1 MVQLRKWRPLL
12 KLDGAQPQASYRKI
26 VEGLV
31 SAITEGRLRPGTL
44 LPGTREMAQLLNVNR
59 KTVILAYEEAV
70 TKGWLQSVQRRGT
83 FVSPQ
88 LSIEAVPARG
98 APPAFAL
105 PLHEAP
111 AVAYFTPGEQATALQ
126 HQPGALFFDNG
137 ACDHRLLPQA
147 VLHRYYRKALR
158 HSFTTNTV
166 RHGCESSSQYL
177 RSALADM
184 LRHNRSLNV
193 GAEHI
198 CLTQGVQMSLYL
210 AASALL
216 KPGDVVL
223 VERLS
228 YPPAWEIFRKL
239 GARLVTVELDEEGC
253 RVDQIDTLCQLHDV
267 RMMYLTPHHQ
277 FPTTVS
283 LHAARRQQLLE
294 LARLHDFC
302 VIEEDYDHEYHFAGR
317 PYLPLASDRLQRH
330 VIYIGSLSKSLGSTF
345 RCSFIVAPPNVIEVL
360 ERTAV
365 LTLGQGDA
373 VMQRMLADLINDGEL
388 QKHLRRVSSEYRRRR
403 QTLLSCLHEAF
414 GEQISVQEPEGGLAL
429 WVKFA
434 ASIDVEQLAANALA
448 LGLVVRGGRQFSPDG
463 HPENALRLGFASLDT
478 GEIHHA
484 IQRLAQAATGLS
496 AGLGCQA
503 VTDVTPQH
511 QHRDKAAAHQGRGQ
525 AQQHRAAQLV
535 DDLPAEERT

>member
-31 SAITEGRLRPGTL
+31 TAIVEGRLRPGTL
-44 LPGTREMAQLLNVNR
+44 LPGTREMAQLLDVNR

-70 TKGWLQSVQRRGT
+70 TKGWLESVQRRGT
-83 FVSPQ
+83 FVSTR
-88 LSIEAVPARG
+88 LAAGTLPARG
-98 APPAFAL
+98 APPTFAL
-105 PLHEAP
+105 ALNDAP
-111 AVAYFTPGEQATALQ
+111 AVAYFTHSEQVTTL
-126 HQPGALFFDNG
+126 HHRPGALFFDNG

-158 HSFTTNTV
+158 TSFTTNTV
-166 RHGCESSSQYL
+166 RHGCEGSSQYL

-210 AASALL
+210 TASALL

-228 YPPAWEIFRKL
+228 YPPAWEIFRQL
-239 GARLVTVELDEEGC
+239 GARLVTVDLDEEGC
-253 RVDQIDTLCQLHDV
+253 RVDQVDALCRAHDV

-317 PYLPLASDRLQRH
+317 PYLPLASDPSQRH

-388 QKHLRRVSSEYRRRR
+388 KKHLRRVSSEYRRRR
-403 QTLLSCLHEAF
+403 ETLLNCLRDAF
-414 GEQISVQEPEGGLAL
+414 GEQIAVQAPEGGLAL
-429 WVKFA
+429 WVTFDDA
-434 ASIDVEQLAANALA
+434 IDVDQLAAKALQ
-448 LGLVVRGGRQFSPDG
+448 LDLVLRGGGQFSPFG
-463 HPENALRLGFASLDT
+463 HRENALRLGFASLDVD
-478 GEIHHA
+478 EIRRA
-484 IQRLAQAATGLS
+484 TQRLAQAASDLGSLS
-496 AGLGCQA
+496 RPQLPAPSE
-503 VTDVTPQH
+503 TPH
-511 QHRDKAAAHQGRGQ
+511 ETLPGTPSAAAVPKAGSACRHPPSTGVNP
-525 AQQHRAAQLV
+525 L
-535 DDLPAEERT
+535 

>member
-31 SAITEGRLRPGTL
+31 TAIVEGRLRPGTL
-44 LPGTREMAQLLNVNR
+44 LPGTREMAQLLDVNR

-70 TKGWLQSVQRRGT
+70 TKGWLESVQRRGT
-83 FVSPQ
+83 FVSTR
-88 LSIEAVPARG
+88 LAAGTLAAHS
-98 APPAFAL
+98 APPSFAL
-105 PLHEAP
+105 ALHEAP
-111 AVAYFTPGEQATALQ
+111 AVPYFTNSEQVTALQ
-126 HQPGALFFDNG
+126 HRPGALFFDNG

-158 HSFTTNTV
+158 NSFTTNTV
-166 RHGCESSSQYL
+166 RHGCESSSQCL

-210 AASALL
+210 TASALL

-228 YPPAWEIFRKL
+228 YPPAWEIFRQL
-239 GARLVTVELDEEGC
+239 GARLVTVDLDEEGC
-253 RVDQIDTLCQLHDV
+253 RVDQIDALCRVHDV

-317 PYLPLASDRLQRH
+317 PYLPLASDRSQRH

-388 QKHLRRVSSEYRRRR
+388 KKHLRRVSTEYRRRR
-403 QTLLSCLHEAF
+403 EALLSGLRDAF
-414 GEQISVQEPEGGLAL
+414 GEQIAVQEPEGGLAL

-434 ASIDVEQLAANALA
+434 DTLDVDQLAANALE
-448 LGLVVRGGRQFSPDG
+448 LDLVVRGGGQFSPFG
-463 HPENALRLGFASLDT
+463 HRENALRLGFASLDVD
-478 GEIHHA
+478 EIRLA
-484 IQRLAQAATGLS
+484 TQRLAQAAAL
-496 AGLGCQA
+496 
-503 VTDVTPQH
+503 
-511 QHRDKAAAHQGRGQ
+511 
-525 AQQHRAAQLV
+525 
-535 DDLPAEERT
+535 